1 MRDSR
6 EKGAGMQDQNLPF
19 QTLILLSL
27 VSLNSAEIIEASQ
40 QLPVIYR
47 LHSCRTNIKKFTI
60 FLPRI
65 KNLDLPPCVYCKLV
79 KSTKY

>member
-6 EKGAGMQDQNLPF
+6 EKGAKMQDQNLPF

-40 QLPVIYR
+40 
-47 LHSCRTNIKKFTI
+47 
-60 FLPRI
+60 
-65 KNLDLPPCVYCKLV
+65 
-79 KSTKY
+79 

>member
-6 EKGAGMQDQNLPF
+6 EKGARIQDQNLYF

-40 QLPVIYR
+40 
-47 LHSCRTNIKKFTI
+47 
-60 FLPRI
+60 
-65 KNLDLPPCVYCKLV
+65 
-79 KSTKY
+79 